1 MVTWRGL
8 VACKEVWW
16 ICRNH
21 FVEYTI
27 APPHLLGK
35 FLQALLM
42 HRQWR
47 TFTAAPAKAYRA
59 RLRPIVVWR
68 TASSVSGNIC
78 RPASGR
84 QKSLPGFPR
93 RLFRIISLFLTL
105 PSQPKA
111 WYLIVPLL
119 SNNGKRNDFI
129 NYMNNF
135 LCVNNLP
142 YFPCGSGKCPLQMLC
157 CPLKFNYL

>member
-93 RLFRIISLFLTL
+93 RLFRIISLFPLTQQ
-105 PSQPKA
+105 SQPSCM
-111 WYLIVPLL
+111 IVRMFHDWVIMGNEMISWIIWAISYALKSLL
-119 SNNGKRNDFI
+119 AFI
-129 NYMNNF
+129 VEG
-135 LCVNNLP
+135 VNRTL
-142 YFPCGSGKCPLQMLC
+142 SI
-157 CPLKFNYL
+157 